1 MSNTRD
7 RILTTSLALF
17 NRQGERTVT
26 TNHIAAELSI
36 SPGNL
41 YYHFRNKNAIIE
53 ELYSAHRAS
62 VLRLMTLPPGGSFT
76 LADKAR
82 LLSVLTES
90 MWEYRF
96 FYRDTEHI
104 LAESPTLARLHK
116 ATFHVVFEQSRKLHQ
131 ALAEAGLITATHEVQ
146 RDLSYNAWL
155 VLTNWIG
162 FICTCLNVDIEAVGP
177 QLLRRG
183 VYQVLTLERP
193 YMTDQARAQ
202 LEALT
207 DAYYLDL
214 TPFHPSE
221 PNTHA
226 H

>member
-7 RILTTSLALF
+7 RILTTSLRLF

-26 TNHIAAELSI
+26 TNHIAAELGI

-53 ELYSAHRAS
+53 ELYGAHRTH
-62 VLRLMTLPPGGSFT
+62 VLSLMTLPTGGNFA

-82 LLSVLTES
+82 LLSALTEA

-96 FYRDTEHI
+96 FYRNTEHI
-104 LAESPTLARLHK
+104 LAESPLLARLHK
-116 ATFHVVFEQSRKLHQ
+116 ATFHSVFEQSRLLHK
-131 ALAEAGLITATHEVQ
+131 ALASAGLINASEDVQ

-162 FICTCLNVDIEAVGP
+162 FICTSLAVDIESEGP
-177 QLLRRG
+177 KLLRRG

-193 YMTDQARAQ
+193 YMTDLARTQ
-202 LEALT
+202 FEAL
-207 DAYYLDL
+207 AASYYLDL
-214 TPFHPSE
+214 SPYHPSR
-221 PNTHA
+221 PGPHA